1 MRPMSSPS
9 TAAPAA
15 AKRRGTRLLAA
26 LVATALAT
34 LGVTAVATP
43 AHAAGPAVSAQEI
56 PAAGGTITLTGS
68 GFTPSSQGIYLGVGP
83 TGLPGF
89 YLGASSLITSET
101 IWIAPGNVDGT
112 SPSGRTAPMNADGTF
127 SVTVTVPAASSS
139 VPAYTVY
146 TSKGHGQGMSDT
158 SQNST
163 TPLVYAPAP
172 PTATALALSSSAA
185 SVTDGSPVTL
195 TATVSPAAAGTVTFK
210 DGATALGTGTV
221 SGSTAT
227 LTTSALA
234 VGAHS
239 ITAAFAPASS
249 TAFAA
254 STSSAVAVTVTA
266 VGVPAA
272 ASVTVAPAT
281 GLDPAGSS
289 ITVTGA
295 NFAKTGGAV
304 PGVYVGVGPKS
315 AIAEPSWNLT
325 ASLFQGVAWVRTIGA
340 DGAFT
345 STLSGITK
353 VFTSNGRQV
362 DCSTEECGVYT
373 FAAHGLADRSQ
384 DTYTP
389 IAFAAPAVTPVA
401 TSLRLTTSSASTA
414 AGAGVDVT
422 VTVSPVAA
430 GTVSVLDGST
440 VVAANLV
447 LRNGA
452 ATTRISTLPQGVR
465 ALSAVFTPADPSAFA
480 GSSAAPLTHTVTAPP
495 VVTTPTDPVVGV
507 TPNTPA
513 TPAEPVCVARSISD
527 ATLNWGVKS
536 SFRTYISGGIA
547 NGSWNLSGVTY
558 SGGQFGWSNGSG
570 SYNAVDDKGVAR
582 FPGSVSFTG
591 HSGVLN
597 LVLSNVAVKVTGP
610 NSATIVADVH
620 STDMGGAA
628 SDHSGIAFASVA
640 LSGGA
645 SGSRVTA
652 TEAPVTLTAAGATAF
667 AGFYEAGTALDP
679 VSFSL
684 PLGAT
689 VACDSATASSLATT
703 GGGDAGNWPLL
714 GGLMILVGVAAVVA
728 VRRRASG
735 QAVAQA

>member
-1 MRPMSSPS
+1 MRSMSSPS
-9 TAAPAA
+9 TPAQAP
-15 AKRRGTRLLAA
+15 AKRRGARLLAA
-26 LVATALAT
+26 LVATAIAT

-43 AHAAGPAVSAQEI
+43 AHAAGPTVSAQEI

-68 GFTPSSQGIYLGVGP
+68 GFTPSTQGIYLGVGP

-89 YLGASSLITSET
+89 YLGASSLISSET

-127 SVTVTVPAASSS
+127 SVTVTVPAASASI
-139 VPAYTVY
+139 PTYAVY

-158 SQNST
+158 SQNSI
-163 TPLVYAPAP
+163 TPLAYAPVP
-172 PTATALALSSSAA
+172 PATTTLALASSAA

-195 TATVSPAAAGTVTFK
+195 TATVSPAAAGTVTFRE
-210 DGATALGTGTV
+210 GSATLGTGTV
-221 SGSTAT
+221 SGSAAT
-227 LTTSALA
+227 FSTSGLA
-234 VGAHS
+234 VGAHA
-239 ITAAFAPASS
+239 ITAAFAPADSS
-249 TAFAA
+249 AFAA
-254 STSSAVAVTVTA
+254 STASAVTVTVTA
-266 VGVPAA
+266 VGAPTP

-281 GLDPAGSS
+281 GLDPAGAS

-295 NFAKTGGAV
+295 NFAQTGGAV

-315 AIAEPSWNLT
+315 AVGEPSWNLT

-345 STLSGITK
+345 STLTGIAQ

-373 FAAHGLADRSQ
+373 FAAHGSADRTQ

-389 IAFAAPAVTPVA
+389 IAFAVPAVTPVA
-401 TSLRLTTSSASTA
+401 TTLTITTSSASSTS
-414 AGAGVDVT
+414 GSGVDVT
-422 VTVSPVAA
+422 VAVSPKAD
-430 GTVSVLDGST
+430 GTVSILDGST
-440 VVAANLV
+440 VVARNLV
-447 LRNGA
+447 LRDGA
-452 ATTRISTLPQGVR
+452 ATTRISTLPQGSR
-465 ALSAVFTPADPSAFA
+465 SLTATFTPADPSAFA
-480 GSSAAPLTHTVTAPP
+480 PSTAAPVSHTVTAPP
-495 VVTTPTDPVVGV
+495 IVTVPTVPDPVVV
-507 TPNTPA
+507 ATPTA
-513 TPAEPVCVARSISD
+513 PAEPVCVARSISD
-527 ATLNWGVKS
+527 ATLSWGLKS
-536 SFRTYISGGIA
+536 SFRNYISGGIA
-547 NGSWNLSGVTY
+547 NGSWSLSGVTY
-558 SGGQFGWSNGSG
+558 ADGKYGWSNGSG
-570 SYNAVDDKGVAR
+570 SYNTADDKGIAR
-582 FPGSVSFTG
+582 FPGSVAFSG
-591 HSGVLN
+591 HNGVLN

-610 NSATIVADVH
+610 NTATIVADVH

-652 TEAPVTLTAAGATAF
+652 TDAPATLTAAGATAF
-667 AGFYEAGTALDP
+667 AGFYDAGTALDP

-689 VACDSATASSLATT
+689 VPCDSATAANLATT

-728 VRRRASG
+728 VRRRASTR
-735 QAVAQA
+735 AAAQA